1 MNLEKLLGLQD
12 GYLKRLADFYYPL
25 EVTDTATIIPHPSLD
40 HKTHLLAPEPAPDGL
55 WALRA
60 WSPPASRRREFDA
73 STREAQEFS
82 FSRLREKVAA
92 KRSRPKVR
100 LGNKKLTDEGS
111 KGCPPTQKHLEVQP

>member
-1 MNLEKLLGLQD
+1 MNLEKLLGLND
-12 GYLKRLADFYYPL
+12 GYLKRLADFYDPL
-25 EVTDTATIIPHPSLD
+25 EVTDTATLIPNPS
-40 HKTHLLAPEPAPDGL
+40 
-55 WALRA
+55 
-60 WSPPASRRREFDA
+60 PASRRREFDA

-100 LGNKKLTDEGS
+100 LGNKKLTDEGG